1 MRRDSGVEVSIAAVA
16 SLAVIA
22 AIVKRGTSTNSE
34 RREEYRH
41 MMTGNPG
48 HSRASRRAG
57 SPAMSSRTMFGEAQ
71 RRRELERAQV
81 LPFSQAAQPLFHR
94 LAKVPQ
100 GTSVQLLLK
109 SEALSVPELEAAGML
124 HVVDAEP
131 IEGVGWYSYTVK
143 PLPALYRLADA
154 IKSAREAYR
163 QEFLQ
168 VGLFPR
174 R

>member
-1 MRRDSGVEVSIAAVA
+1 MNAR
-16 SLAVIA
+16 
-22 AIVKRGTSTNSE
+22 AIL
-34 RREEYRH
+34 
-41 MMTGNPG
+41 
-48 HSRASRRAG
+48 
-57 SPAMSSRTMFGEAQ
+57 GEAQ
-71 RRRELERAQV
+71 RRRELEDAQV

-124 HVVDAEP
+124 HVIDAEP

>member
-1 MRRDSGVEVSIAAVA
+1 MRRDSGVEVSIAAMA
-16 SLAVIA
+16 CLAVVA
-22 AIVKRGTSTNSE
+22 AIVKQDTSANSGQKGK
-34 RREEYRH
+34 YRH
-41 MMTGNPG
+41 MMAMNPG
-48 HSRASRRAG
+48 HSRASRPAG
-57 SPAMSSRTMFGEAQ
+57 SPAMNAHNMFVEAQ

-81 LPFSQAAQPLFHR
+81 LPFSEGAQPLFHR

-124 HVVDAEP
+124 RVVDAEP
-131 IEGVGWYSYTVK
+131 IEGVAWYSYTVR
-143 PLPALYRLADA
+143 PLPALYRLAEA

>member
-1 MRRDSGVEVSIAAVA
+1 MRRDSGVEVSIAAMA
-16 SLAVIA
+16 CLAVVA
-22 AIVKRGTSTNSE
+22 AIVKQGASANSGQRG
-34 RREEYRH
+34 EYRH
-41 MMTGNPG
+41 MMAMNPG

-71 RRRELERAQV
+71 RRRELEGAQV

-94 LAKVPQ
+94 LARVPQ

-124 HVVDAEP
+124 RVVDAEP
-131 IEGVGWYSYTVK
+131 IEDVSWYSYTVR
-143 PLPALYRLADA
+143 PLPALYRLAEQV
-154 IKSAREAYR
+154 KSAREAYR